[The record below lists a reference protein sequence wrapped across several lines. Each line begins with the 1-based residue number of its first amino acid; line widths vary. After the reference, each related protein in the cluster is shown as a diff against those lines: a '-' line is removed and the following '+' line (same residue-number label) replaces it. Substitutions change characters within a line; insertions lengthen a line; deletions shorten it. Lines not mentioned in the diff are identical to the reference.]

1 MDLLT
6 VNTIQ
11 NLYNMLLEKKI
22 ETEITAAMRDKN
34 ELKLEA
40 LRTIKSAFQV
50 EKAKDG
56 KSLDD
61 ITEIKVIQKLV
72 NQRQESVSQYT
83 LANRIDLVDH
93 ENKLLTIFKTYLPE
107 QVSKSE
113 LWEAIGN
120 FIVETN
126 ATSIKDM
133 GKVMSKVNEKFAG
146 RINSKEVA
154 EKIKELLTD
163 K

>member
-1 MDLLT
+1 M
-6 VNTIQ
+6 I
-11 NLYNMLLEKKI
+11 LEKKI
-22 ETEITAAMRDKN
+22 ETEITAAMRNKS

-56 KSLDD
+56 KELDD
-61 ITEIKVIQKLV
+61 TTEIKVVQKLV
-72 NQRQESVSQYT
+72 SQRQESAAQYMI
-83 LANRIDLVDH
+83 ANRLDLVSH
-93 ENKLLTIFKTYLPE
+93 ELDLIDIFKKYLPE
-107 QVSKSE
+107 QVPKAE

-120 FIVETN
+120 IIYEVN

-154 EKIKELLTD
+154 EKIKEFLTD
-163 K
+163 KK